1 MAFIRAFLMA
11 TSSAYLSAYV
21 LCMLNFPSL
30 LTPKKINYR
39 SFRVLQAIF
48 FIVMAIVNGLAATI
62 TFPILAYQTI
72 GLFYGF
78 ACTASFIG
86 VSRWMAYW
94 KKDPWMGSDAGQ
106 IGMAL
111 WDLVL
116 SVVYFYLVY
125 PYDE

>member
-1 MAFIRAFLMA
+1 MDFIRAFLLA

-21 LCMLNFPSL
+21 LCMLKKTSL
-30 LTPKKINYR
+30 AKPATFSYR
-39 SFRVLQAIF
+39 TFRVLQAIF
-48 FIVMAIVNGLAATI
+48 FIIMAIVNGLAGTI
-62 TFPILAYQTI
+62 TFPRLVYQVL

-78 ACTASFIG
+78 ACVASFIG
-86 VSRWMAYW
+86 VSKWMAYW

-116 SVVYFYLVY
+116 SVVYFYLV
-125 PYDE
+125 